1 MKALREL
8 LSSLSIILYWR
19 KLNKRRESATPADL
33 VDMVLDCP
41 AIRPL
46 QRRSEFLELVTL
58 LREQNC
64 KYLLEIGTYKGGALF
79 VFSQLAASD
88 ATVISLDF
96 PGTFFGKLHRAS
108 QALLFRKLIR
118 KGQSF
123 YSLRSDSHRPETLA
137 IIRNILQGNKLDFL
151 FIDGDHSYDGVREDF
166 KMYAPLVRDGGL
178 IAFHDIS
185 PCEASA
191 REPRKEVYRFWE
203 EVKRNHTHREF
214 IEPIA
219 VNSMGIGVLWI

>member
-1 MKALREL
+1 VKALREL
-8 LSSLSIILYWR
+8 LDSLSIVLYWR
-19 KLNKRRESATPADL
+19 ELKKKRESATPADL
-33 VDMVLDCP
+33 VDTVLECP
-41 AIRPL
+41 ALRPL
-46 QRRSEFLELVTL
+46 QRRSEFLELISLVK
-58 LREQNC
+58 EQKC

-108 QALLFRKLIR
+108 QALLFRRLTR

-123 YSLRSDSHRPETLA
+123 FSLRNDSHKPETLA
-137 IIRNILQGNKLDFL
+137 TVRDILQGNKLDFL
-151 FIDGDHSYDGVREDF
+151 FIDGDHSYKGVREDF

-178 IAFHDIS
+178 IAFHDIT

-191 REPRKEVYRFWE
+191 GEKQKEVYKFWE
-203 EVKRNHTHREF
+203 EVKQDHTHREF
-214 IEPIA
+214 IEPA
-219 VNSMGIGVLWI
+219 TVNPMGIGVLWI